1 MLLGKF
7 KRLGFG
13 KTLMA
18 FSVAFIA
25 EAFVYPSVRDAEL
38 WYARPEKTLTYVRDV
53 LKESRTG
60 LGSLEELKLADV
72 IFFESV
78 SHKMDPLFVLALIKT
93 ESTFYNWSRSMN
105 GAVGLMQIKPAT
117 GEELAE
123 ELDLKWKGEE
133 TLLNPYLNVKMGVH
147 YFSNLM
153 ERYDDDAEVTLAA
166 YNVGP
171 GIVTS
176 RHKLNEGWGQEFVG
190 RVLGNYK
197 DLKERAEYY

>member
-7 KRLGFG
+7 TRTGFR
-13 KTLMA
+13 KALVALVAA
-18 FSVAFIA
+18 FAA
-25 EAFVYPSVRDAEL
+25 EAFVYPSLRDVDL

-60 LGSLEELKLADV
+60 LGSLEEFKLAEV
-72 IFFESV
+72 ILFESV
-78 SHKMDPLFVLALIKT
+78 SHRIDPLFVLALIKT
-93 ESTFYNWSRSMN
+93 ESTFYNWSRSDN
-105 GAVGLMQIKPAT
+105 GAVGLMQIRPST
-117 GEELAE
+117 GEALAE
-123 ELDLKWKGEE
+123 ELDLKWKGEA

-153 ERYDDDAEVTLAA
+153 ERYDDDKEVTLAA

-176 RHKLNEGWGQEFVG
+176 RMKLDEGWGQEFVG
-190 RVLGNYK
+190 RVLHNYN
-197 DLKERAEYY
+197 DFKERAEYY